1 MNNNPINIKF
11 DKQHISDAFQNYADE
26 YNSEDTKIRLK
37 IDHTYRVAGLCDTIA
52 RSLEMDEF
60 DRQLAWTCGMLHD
73 IGRFEQVRRYGT
85 FLDAVSVDHAKLGAD
100 LLFQEGLFER
110 FVDSCDVGSKEED
123 ITETEPVPRKEYD
136 ACRALIETVIRVHN
150 MFRVPEELTERERIF
165 ADILRDADKIDI
177 LRVNCDTPMEEI
189 YNVSLEELKRSAVSD
204 VVKQA
209 FDERRCAERNG
220 KFTPADYMVG
230 HICLIFELVYPASR
244 KIAYTQG
251 YVYQLLDFQ
260 SDHPDTAAWMLHM
273 KQVIQDQAYDEMR
286 E

>member
-1 MNNNPINIKF
+1 MNNSRKIQF
-11 DKQHISDAFQNYADE
+11 DKQHICDAFKTYADE

-52 RSLEMDEF
+52 QSLGMDEF

-110 FVDSCDVGSKEED
+110 FADTYDACAEERN
-123 ITETEPVPRKEYD
+123 ITETDSMLRKEY
-136 ACRALIETVIRVHN
+136 AVCRALMEKVIRVHN
-150 MFRVPEELTERERIF
+150 MFRVPQELTERERIF

-189 YNVSLEELKRSAVSD
+189 YNVSLEELKQAAVSD
-204 VVKQA
+204 AVKQA
-209 FDERRCAERNG
+209 FDEGRCAKRDG
-220 KFTPADYMVG
+220 TFTPADYMVG

-251 YVYQLLDFQ
+251 YVYQLLDFK
-260 SDHPDTAAWMLHM
+260 SDHPDTAAWMVHM
-273 KQVIQDQAYDEMR
+273 KQVIQDRAHDEMSR
-286 E
+286 